1 MAKDRATGKTLFRG
15 LSRNGLYPFPSF
27 NKKYPFSVSWQK
39 LQEELWVRV
48 SVGVRVSNSQLK
60 ENWLDSLSC
69 PITEKWSHPGF
80 DGEEADNVAASE
92 YVIGIDSDISGA
104 LVVLKGDGMCFSA

>member
-1 MAKDRATGKTLFRG
+1 MFHGR
-15 LSRNGLYPFPSF
+15 SC
-27 NKKYPFSVSWQK
+27 KKNYG
-39 LQEELWVRV
+39 VRV

-60 ENWLDSLSC
+60 ENQLDSLSC